1 MGREGRGRGRTLTA
15 SFTSPQRLP
24 VVSTWYIMRFEGD
37 GGVGEEV
44 EEDASV
50 LEGCEDEDED
60 MVVDWTVKCGAAR
73 PAHAQALRW
82 SVPGPARRSR
92 LPAFLSTTTIATG
105 TSTILSWS

>member
-1 MGREGRGRGRTLTA
+1 M
-15 SFTSPQRLP
+15 SPQRLP

-50 LEGCEDEDED
+50 PEGCEDEDED
-60 MVVDWTVKCGAAR
+60 MVVDWTVKYARCVGAAR
-73 PAHAQALRW
+73 PLHAQALRTLVRPR
-82 SVPGPARRSR
+82 SGPPFATFAIA
-92 LPAFLSTTTIATG
+92 AFLLTTTIATG

>member
-1 MGREGRGRGRTLTA
+1 MTA

-50 LEGCEDEDED
+50 PEGWEDEDED
-60 MVVDWTVKCGAAR
+60 MVVDWTVKYTQCGAAC
-73 PAHAQALRW
+73 PAHAQALC
-82 SVPGPARRSR
+82 
-92 LPAFLSTTTIATG
+92 T
-105 TSTILSWS
+105 